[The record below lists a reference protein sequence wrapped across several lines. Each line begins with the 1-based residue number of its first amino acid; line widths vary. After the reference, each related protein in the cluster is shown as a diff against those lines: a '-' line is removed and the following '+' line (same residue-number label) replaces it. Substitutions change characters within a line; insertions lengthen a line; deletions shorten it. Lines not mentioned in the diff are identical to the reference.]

1 METIDKIKA
10 IIRNDKVSDAMFNL
24 CDRWQDESKYENI
37 NDYAKA
43 IFGVVTKEFPD
54 YGTKLIGATKRPFGL
69 KMQVDDKKFHVYLK
83 IEGGYMK
90 MYAKLI

>member
-1 METIDKIKA
+1 MNTIDKIKA
-10 IIRNDKVSDAMFNL
+10 IVRNDKVGDTMFNL
-24 CDRWQDESKYENI
+24 CDRWRDESQYEDI

-54 YGTKLIGATKRPFGL
+54 YGVKLIGATKRPFGL
-69 KMQVDDKKFHVYLK
+69 KMQVDDKKIHLFLK